1 MWTFFAE
8 TTQAKFHHHDVILH
22 AASKSRMWVTAGSL
36 LGERERPPG
45 SNGGSEKGEGQS

>member
-1 MWTFFAE
+1 MWTFFAD
-8 TTQAKFHHHDVILH
+8 TTQDKFHHHDVILH
-22 AASKSRMWVTAGSL
+22 AASNSRMWVTAGSL